1 MVTEEGVTVRRF
13 ILVLNDT
20 KSALLLRL
28 CCLHESSLFI
38 ASLLLSLL
46 PDTCRATQ
54 GAKGVSLLRKVSGA
68 YSSLSTFFASSNNV
82 MGIYIARRKRLRKV
96 CLDYSPH

>member
-28 CCLHESSLFI
+28 CCLHESSLLI

-68 YSSLSTFFASSNNV
+68 YSLSKFFASSDNV
-82 MGIYIARRKRLRKV
+82 MGIYIARRKRPRKV
-96 CLDYSPH
+96 YLDYSPH